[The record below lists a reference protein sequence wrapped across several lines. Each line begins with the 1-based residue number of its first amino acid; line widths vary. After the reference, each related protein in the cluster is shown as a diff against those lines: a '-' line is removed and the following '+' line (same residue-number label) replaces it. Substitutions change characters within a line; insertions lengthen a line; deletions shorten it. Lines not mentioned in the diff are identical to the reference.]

1 MFLIIFFAHE
11 EMKKMASKVTFNR
24 PIFLFSNDN
33 QPKFSPNLNSC
44 SIKNLPPQ
52 DFSIM
57 NLSGQ
62 IVYPSVYSWVSDSQE
77 IATHVYLFFPSVVFY
92 IMFACLPAW
101 DSKNIKSLL
110 QIKMIVVHTWKYVF
124 FSVYRLWKYVFSSL
138 NLGIFLFYVFHT
150 VRL

>member
-1 MFLIIFFAHE
+1 MQLFSAEASMFLFLFFAHE
-11 EMKKMASKVTFNR
+11 NMKKTPQKLLLIGPNF
-24 PIFLFSNDN
+24 FFSNAN
-33 QPKFSPNLNSC
+33 RPKFSPNLNSC

-124 FSVYRLWKYVFSSL
+124 FFCLQIMKICFQ
-138 NLGIFLFYVFHT
+138 FT
-150 VRL
+150 